1 MPNNS
6 DKIQAIIF
14 DMGHV
19 FVDFEWEQ
27 VCHGFCQVFE
37 IDSEAFKPI
46 LRHISTL
53 GYETGHIDTAGL
65 LKEVEKLTQ
74 KTIAE
79 EHFHTLWNATFRE
92 NQTMA
97 ELLPR
102 LKEKFP
108 LYLLSNTNESHWNYL
123 ENTYNVSRHFDELV
137 LSYEVGY
144 AKPHD
149 EIYLAAI
156 KHTGKQAAECLFVDD
171 LTANIEAAAR
181 LGLKTHLFT
190 TPEKFQDSL
199 KHFGIAL

>member
-1 MPNNS
+1 MTNS
-6 DKIQAIIF
+6 SDHIQAIIF

-27 VCHGFCQVFE
+27 VCQGFCQVFE
-37 IDSEAFKPI
+37 IDHEAFKPI
-46 LRHISTL
+46 LKHISTL

-79 EHFHTLWNATFRE
+79 DHFHSLWNATFRE
-92 NQTMA
+92 NQVMA
-97 ELLPR
+97 EVLPR
-102 LKEKFP
+102 LKQNFP

-123 ENTYNVSRHFDELV
+123 ESTYNVSRHFTELV

-149 EIYLAAI
+149 EIYRKAI
-156 KHTGKQAAECLFVDD
+156 EHTGKEAHQCLFIDD
-171 LTANIEAAAR
+171 LPVNIEAANR

-190 TPEKFQDSL
+190 TPEKFQESL
-199 KHFGIAL
+199 KEFGIAI

>member
-1 MPNNS
+1 MPQHSNN
-6 DKIQAIIF
+6 IQAIIF

-27 VCHGFCQVFE
+27 VCRGFCQVFE
-37 IDSEAFKPI
+37 IDNEAFKPI
-46 LRHISTL
+46 LKHISTL

-92 NQTMA
+92 NQLMA

-123 ENTYNVSRHFDELV
+123 EKTYNVSRHFDELV

-156 KHTGKQAAECLFVDD
+156 KHTGKQAGDCLFVDD
-171 LTANIEAAAR
+171 LIANIEAADR

-190 TPEKFQDSL
+190 TPEKFQNSL
-199 KHFGIAL
+199 EQFGIVL